1 MKNKFI
7 NKELSIQ
14 SEYDKDFSEKSTQLK
29 LLLEGAII
37 SRNIET
43 VRKVAADAAKLKD
56 LQLLFDEELDILKL
70 YIASTITSFIETA
83 IKQGLPKDVGESA
96 KRKFYVLIV
105 QTQSTLEIELNYF
118 QMVEELIN
126 KMNQYSMNKYSP
138 IVRMAIEYIHNNKF
152 QFIYSKDI
160 SNAIQ
165 VNRSYLSKVF
175 KMETG
180 QNITDYIH
188 KVKMDFAI
196 KLMESNIYKFNEIAE
211 LLGYKNYS
219 YFSKVFKKIYRVTPY
234 DYIK

>member
-14 SEYDKDFSEKSTQLK
+14 SEYEKDFSEKSTQLK

-43 VRKVAADAAKLKD
+43 VRKVAVDAAKLKD

-83 IKQGLPKDVGESA
+83 IKQGLPKDVAESA

-105 QTQSTLEIELNYF
+105 KTQSTIEIEHNYF
-118 QMVEELIN
+118 QMVEELIY

-138 IVRMAIEYIHNNKF
+138 IVRRAIEYIHNNKF

>member
-126 KMNQYSMNKYSP
+126 KLNQYSMNKYSP

-211 LLGYKNYS
+211 LLGYKSYS
-219 YFSKVFKKIYRVTPY
+219 YFSKVFKKIYSVTPY